1 MTAFV
6 LKPYHNRVEILTDG
20 AYYSPDGVLLSTAY
34 KVHLAHEAPLAIVGS
49 GSVVE
54 IKQAADVIL
63 ALADAT
69 GSVDETLKSLSNA
82 LAPVAT
88 SPSRDAG
95 FRIGIAAISETAG
108 PICLH
113 FSSFDEGAASAF
125 ELVYAPT
132 GFGQGSMPDAGT
144 MVANLAHLQGTKDGL
159 AADGPWLFEQMRR
172 KKNVNPAYPD
182 KEPIYNVGGHLDLT
196 IVRKDVYEHQRLVT
210 WPDVVGQKI
219 EPVANCVGHGAA
231 VTCLPLQTRYAE

>member
-6 LKPYHNRVEILTDG
+6 LKPYHDRVEILTDG
-20 AYYSPDGVLLSTAY
+20 AYYSPDGMLLSTAY
-34 KVHLAHEAPLAIVGS
+34 KVHLAHDAPLAIVGS

-82 LAPVAT
+82 LAPVAD
-88 SPSRDAG
+88 SPSRDTG

-113 FSSFDEGAASAF
+113 FSSFDDGNVSAF

-132 GFGQGSMPDAGT
+132 GFGQGSMPDADT
-144 MVANLAHLQGTKDGL
+144 MVANVAHLQGTKDGL
-159 AADGPWLFEQMRR
+159 AADGPWLFEQMRQ
-172 KKNVNPAYPD
+172 KKNVNPASPD
-182 KEPIYNVGGHLDLT
+182 LEPIYSVGGHLDLT
-196 IVRKDVYEHQRLVT
+196 IVRKNEYEHQRLLT
-210 WPDVVGQKI
+210 WPDVVG
-219 EPVANCVGHGAA
+219 EPIDPFATGRFCLAVG
-231 VTCLPLQTRYAE
+231 

>member
-6 LKPYHNRVEILTDG
+6 LKPYHDRVEILTDG
-20 AYYSPDGVLLSTAY
+20 AYYSPDGMLLSTAY
-34 KVHLAHEAPLAIVGS
+34 KVHLAHDAPLAIVGS

-82 LAPVAT
+82 LAPVAA
-88 SPSRDAG
+88 SPSRDTG

-108 PICLH
+108 PICLQ
-113 FSSFDEGAASAF
+113 FSSFDEGDVPAF
-125 ELVYAPT
+125 QLVYAPS
-132 GFGQGSMPDAGT
+132 GFGQGSMPDADT

-159 AADGPWLFEQMRR
+159 AADGPWLFEQMRH
-172 KKNVNPAYPD
+172 KKNVNPAFPD
-182 KEPIYNVGGHLDLT
+182 REPIYSVGGHVDLT
-196 IVRKDVYEHQRLVT
+196 IVRKDEYEHQRLLT

-219 EPVANCVGHGAA
+219 EPSAA
-231 VTCLPLQTRYAE
+231 

>member
-6 LKPYHNRVEILTDG
+6 LKPYHDRVEILTDG
-20 AYYSPDGVLLSTAY
+20 ATYTPDGILLTKSY

-49 GSVVE
+49 GSVIE
-54 IKQAADVIL
+54 IKQAVDVIL

-69 GSVDETLKSLSNA
+69 GSVDKTLKSLSDA
-82 LAPVAT
+82 LAPVAA
-88 SPSRDAG
+88 SPNRDAG
-95 FRIGIAAISETAG
+95 FRIGIAAISEAAG

-113 FSSFDEGAASAF
+113 VSSFDEADVPAF

-132 GFGQGSMPDAGT
+132 GFGQGSMPDADT

-159 AADGPWLFEQMRR
+159 AADGPWLFEQMRQ
-172 KKNVNPAYPD
+172 KKNINPAYPD
-182 KEPIYNVGGHLDLT
+182 KEPIYTVGGHVDLT
-196 IVRKDVYEHQRLVT
+196 IVRKNEYEHQRLLT

-219 EPVANCVGHGAA
+219 DS
-231 VTCLPLQTRYAE
+231 VTEQ